1 MPCITLEGPVIK
13 DLDIKRR
20 LVKEI
25 TDSATRA
32 YGLPEEL
39 FIVFIKENSQENISV
54 GGQLI
59 IDRLKNKSD

>member
-1 MPCITLEGPVIK
+1 MPNITLEGPVIK

-25 TDSATRA
+25 TEAATRA
-32 YGLPEEL
+32 YGLPEEV
-39 FIVFIKENSQENISV
+39 IVVLIKENSQENVGV
-54 GGQLI
+54 GGQLL